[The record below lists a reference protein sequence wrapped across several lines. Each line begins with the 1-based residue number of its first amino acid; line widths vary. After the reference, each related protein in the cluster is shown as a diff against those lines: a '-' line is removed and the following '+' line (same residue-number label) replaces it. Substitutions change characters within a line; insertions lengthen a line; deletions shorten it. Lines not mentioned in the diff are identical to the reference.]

1 MSLLPGWGIGDGEK
15 FQPTLSVEVGGKTPC
30 AEISGRTGLVAKPL
44 FYLKAF
50 HLKCLKTCTPK
61 TQLTERTRA
70 RTGVRS
76 AAWFFKSLSFCTIE
90 KICLSR

>member
-1 MSLLPGWGIGDGEK
+1 MVGALEIEK
-15 FQPTLSVEVGGKTPC
+15 NPSQRHLWEWETKHTC
-30 AEISGRTGLVAKPL
+30 AEISGGTGLVAKPL
-44 FYLKAF
+44 FNLKAF